1 MYSGCG
7 VRSVWVDNALK
18 EINTNIINKNINVI
32 ATGCFSSIEPEKIKK
47 SINSKKVKVLTFS
60 EIMKNYTSSSVE
72 KVDEILSQNE
82 SINYEGTNNQRK
94 RINETKLLLIEELK
108 KIDRKYN
115 LNLTLKYKEITKGFV
130 FYNEDEPTEFIT
142 ITRGCPYKCSYCS
155 IPIGRG
161 GEYKSVPLGNI
172 IKKIDNAI
180 EKGINKILLI
190 GDEIGNYGLGTNG
203 LDFSRLLEMIFE
215 NYNIIVGIRYL
226 EPKPFIK
233 HYETIKKYCLLGKI
247 KLLYIPLQS
256 GSNDI
261 LKLMNRSYKITD
273 ELINKIR
280 FLRTNTNTV
289 SYTNWMI
296 GFNNESNQDFEK
308 TIALAKELNF
318 QINMVIPFSE
328 RPNTSA
334 ENIKNKVSI
343 EEKERRHKEL
353 FNVVKNL
360 KKNLFEQELKNLNLE
375 EEKKILDLII
385 ESENYEVLYD

>member
-1 MYSGCG
+1 
-7 VRSVWVDNALK
+7 
-18 EINTNIINKNINVI
+18 
-32 ATGCFSSIEPEKIKK
+32 
-47 SINSKKVKVLTFS
+47 
-60 EIMKNYTSSSVE
+60 MKNYTSSSVE
-72 KVDEILSQNE
+72 KIDEILSQNE

-94 RINETKLLLIEELK
+94 RINERKLLLIDELK

-215 NYNIIVGIRYL
+215 NYNIIIGIRYL
-226 EPKPFIK
+226 EPKPFLK

-289 SYTNWMI
+289 FYTNWMI

-308 TIALAKELNF
+308 TIELAKELNF

-328 RPNTSA
+328 RPNTFA

-360 KKNLFEQELKNLNLE
+360 KKNLFQQELKNLNLE
-375 EEKKILDLII
+375 EEKKILDLIV